1 MAKFGSTVVITNAL
15 DQIGNCSGEDLEWQA
30 SGEFQSLVLSHL
42 VASREA
48 GQTLTKEQI
57 LGMSAHSCGPV
68 NAFLA
73 LNGFESIQLA
83 DLGSGPHMAYAAS
96 IMKLLGNWLDYGN
109 TGYALLVP
117 KNQPFVF
124 RPSKNLFHYVS
135 ESGQRMVCVQTD
147 SGFDMWLVNDMKSA
161 GNGFDM
167 IAKWQTLLAG
177 AKITTGNGAVLP
189 FVAIEQAKGDIKD
202 LAGMRAG
209 QVVIQEALAAANF
222 KLTPMFIKF
231 EMAVALSAKSMSLD
245 MESPEP
251 DDFVVGDHLNF
262 ALTRRGILSMPLA
275 VGQVPASEF
284 SKTKEVY

>member
-1 MAKFGSTVVITNAL
+1 MAKFGSSVVVTHAL
-15 DQIGNCSGEDLEWQA
+15 DQIGKLFKQDLEWQA

-42 VASREA
+42 VASREV

-73 LNGFESIQLA
+73 SNGFESIQLA
-83 DLGSGPHMAYAAS
+83 DLGSGPHMAYVAS

-109 TGYALLVP
+109 TGYVLPGSKKPA
-117 KNQPFVF
+117 F
-124 RPSKNLFHYVS
+124 RFSPSKNLFHYVS
-135 ESGQRMVCVQTD
+135 KSGQHMVCVQTD
-147 SGFDMWLVNDMKSA
+147 SEFDMWLVNDMNSE

-177 AKITTGNGAVLP
+177 AKMTTGNGAVLP
-189 FVAIEQAKGDIKD
+189 FVAIEQAKVDIKD

-231 EMAVALSAKSMSLD
+231 EMAVALSAKTMSLD
-245 MESPEP
+245 IESPEP
-251 DDFVVGDHLNF
+251 GDFVVGDHLNF
-262 ALTRRGILSMPLA
+262 ALTRRGLLSMPLA